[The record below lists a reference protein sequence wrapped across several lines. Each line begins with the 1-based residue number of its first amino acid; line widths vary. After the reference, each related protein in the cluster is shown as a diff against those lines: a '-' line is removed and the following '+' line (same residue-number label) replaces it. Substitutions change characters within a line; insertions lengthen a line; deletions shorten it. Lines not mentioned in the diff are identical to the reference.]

1 MCRTRHAALAIQ
13 LKYLGP
19 VDVSSRTA
27 LLHQKVSVKAR
38 SAGKG
43 YSLFKFRNAEW
54 RFLLLRNPK
63 GWASFYPLLR

>member
-1 MCRTRHAALAIQ
+1 MVLVIGYFLEHIS
-13 LKYLGP
+13 LGP

-43 YSLFKFRNAEW
+43 YSLFTFRNAEW
-54 RFLLLRNPK
+54 RFLLRNPK

>member
-1 MCRTRHAALAIQ
+1 MTGSV
-13 LKYLGP
+13 GP

-38 SAGKG
+38 SAGEG
-43 YSLFKFRNAEW
+43 YSLFKLRNAEW
-54 RFLLLRNPK
+54 RFLLRNPK